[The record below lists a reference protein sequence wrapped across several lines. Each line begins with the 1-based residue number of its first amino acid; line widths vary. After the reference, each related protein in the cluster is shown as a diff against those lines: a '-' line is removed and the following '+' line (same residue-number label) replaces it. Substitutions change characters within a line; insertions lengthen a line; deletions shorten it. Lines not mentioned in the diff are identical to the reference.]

1 VLLGTSWGTHLGT
14 LWEPFGNMLG
24 NTLGARR
31 KNKKIETSSI
41 GNIVVENV
49 DALLLCNLIVQ
60 LLYISRH
67 A

>member
-1 VLLGTSWGTHLGT
+1 MGTI
-14 LWEPFGNMLG
+14 WEYAG

-31 KNKKIETSSI
+31 KNKNIETSSI

-49 DALLLCNLIVQ
+49 DALLLCNLIAQ
-60 LLYISRH
+60 LLYISMH

>member
-1 VLLGTSWGTHLGT
+1 VLLGTSWGIHLGT

-24 NTLGARR
+24 THWEQGE

-49 DALLLCNLIVQ
+49 DALLLMFNYFI
-60 LLYISRH
+60 
-67 A
+67 

>member
-1 VLLGTSWGTHLGT
+1 VLLGTSWGIHLGT

-24 NTLGARR
+24 THWEQGE

-60 LLYISRH
+60 LLYISMH
-67 A
+67 S